1 MSSTA
6 GSLSLGR
13 RPCGALSKHM
23 FQGPEASEAL
33 LSQAGSFLLLLSAG
47 VSLRTGGA
55 LQGGHRAHLV
65 PPYVRQL
72 TLAKAEKLGADVDLS
87 CNMVLQAITWEQMPT
102 CLKPLQLQTSRAG
115 LRSHGAQPYF
125 SAAGAYLRHIQVYSR
140 RIGSD
145 VEYHI

>member
-87 CNMVLQAITWEQMPT
+87 CNMVAGDHVGADANMLEA
-102 CLKPLQLQTSRAG
+102 LAAADKPGRVEVTRRAAVLLSSWRIFAPYSSIFTSDRK
-115 LRSHGAQPYF
+115 
-125 SAAGAYLRHIQVYSR
+125 
-140 RIGSD
+140 
-145 VEYHI
+145 